1 MMGKNERI
9 VLPDRVYRV
18 LEVLIG
24 LGGRAPIEE
33 LARSL
38 GRRASDIQRDLA
50 ELERLGLV
58 KVIKDVV
65 KRPELT
71 PEGVD
76 ALENGLPEVRVL
88 NTLEALGGEAPISE
102 LVKESG
108 VIDKGLKAALGRL
121 RRAGL
126 VEISGGIVRL
136 VGGDRSRFFETVSD
150 VVKGLREV
158 TEGRY
163 PPNFGELRKRRLV
176 KEVVSKTQII
186 EVTREG
192 ALAWS
197 EGRVVRAR
205 VITALTP
212 EILKSGEWEG
222 AEFKEFDLSIDVPT
236 MHPVRKHPYVY
247 FLQRVRE
254 ILVGMGFVEVKGPHI
269 ESELLNFDALFVP
282 QYHPARRGT
291 DVYFVKGLPR
301 LEGVSREF
309 VERVKEIHEKG
320 WRYKWSPERAL
331 RLVLRTHTTPVSIR
345 TLMKRGAGEYRVF
358 SLDRVFRPDTPDPT
372 HLMEFHQLEGII
384 VGKRVTFR
392 HLLGFFTELAKELGL
407 GEVMFRPAYF
417 PFTEPSVEGYIKHPK
432 LCWIEV
438 FPGGMFR
445 PEVLE
450 AAGVSGVNVAAWG
463 IGIDRIAMLVLGI
476 NDIRD
481 LYTNNLTKIR
491 STPYPKEVMR

>member
-1 MMGKNERI
+1 MMGKNDRI
-9 VLPDRVYRV
+9 VLPERVYRV
-18 LEVLIG
+18 FEVLLG
-24 LGGRAPIEE
+24 LGGRAPTEE

-38 GRRASDIQRDLA
+38 GRKVSDIQRDLA
-50 ELERLGLV
+50 ELERLGL
-58 KVIKDVV
+58 IKAIKEVS

-71 PEGVD
+71 PEGVE

-88 NTLEALGGEAPISE
+88 NTLDALGGEAPISE
-102 LVKESG
+102 LVRESG
-108 VIDKGLKAALGRL
+108 IDDKELKAALGRL

-126 VEISGGIVRL
+126 VEIRGGVVRL
-136 VGGDRSRFFETVSD
+136 IETDRTHFLESVSEII
-150 VVKGLREV
+150 KGLKEV
-158 TEGRY
+158 AEGRY
-163 PPNFGELRKRRLV
+163 PPIFGELKKRRLV
-176 KEVVSKTQII
+176 REVVSKTQVV
-186 EVTREG
+186 EVTEKG
-192 ALAWS
+192 ALAWK
-197 EGRVVRAR
+197 ENRVMMAR

-212 EILKSGEWEG
+212 EIIKSGEWKG

-236 MHPVRKHPYVY
+236 IYPVRKHPYVY

-301 LEGVSREF
+301 LEGVSRELI
-309 VERVKEIHEKG
+309 ERVREVHERG
-320 WRYKWSPERAL
+320 WRYRWSPERAL
-331 RLVLRTHTTPVSIR
+331 RLVLRTHTTPVSVR
-345 TLMKRGAGEYRVF
+345 TMMERGEGEYRVF

-384 VGKRVTFR
+384 VGRRVTFR
-392 HLLGFFTELAKELGL
+392 HLLGFFTELAKELEL
-407 GEVMFRPAYF
+407 GDVMFRPAYF

-432 LCWIEV
+432 LGWIEV

-445 PEVLE
+445 PEVIK
-450 AAGVSGVNVAAWG
+450 AAGLSGVNVAAWG

-481 LYTNNLTKIR
+481 LYTNNIIKIR
-491 STPYPKEVMR
+491 SVPYPKEVMR

>member
-1 MMGKNERI
+1 MLM
-9 VLPDRVYRV
+9 
-18 LEVLIG
+18 G
-24 LGGRAPIEE
+24 LGGRAPTEE

-38 GRRASDIQRDLA
+38 GKRVSDIQRDLA

-58 KVIKDVV
+58 KVIREVIR
-65 KRPELT
+65 RPELT
-71 PEGVD
+71 PEGAE

-88 NTLEALGGEAPISE
+88 NALEAVGGKAPVDELIKEASIGE
-102 LVKESG
+102 KE
-108 VIDKGLKAALGRL
+108 LKAALGRL
-121 RRAGL
+121 RKAGL
-126 VEISGGIVRL
+126 VEIRGG
-136 VGGDRSRFFETVSD
+136 
-150 VVKGLREV
+150 VVKLVEADQASFLNAVSEVVRGLREAAG
-158 TEGRY
+158 GRY
-163 PPNFGELRKRRLV
+163 PPNFSELRKRGLV
-176 KEVVSKTQII
+176 REVISKSQVV
-186 EVTREG
+186 EVTDAG
-192 ALAWS
+192 ASAWES
-197 EGRVVRAR
+197 GKVVMAR

-212 EILKSGEWEG
+212 EAIRSGEWEG
-222 AEFKEFDLSIDVPT
+222 AEFKEFDLSVEVPT
-236 MHPVRKHPYVY
+236 IHPARKHPYVY

-269 ESELLNFDALFVP
+269 ESELLNFDTLFVP

-291 DVYFVKGLPR
+291 DVYFVKGMPR
-301 LEGVSREF
+301 VRGVSEELI
-309 VERVKEIHEKG
+309 ERIREIHERG
-320 WRYKWSPERAL
+320 WRYRWSPERAL

-345 TLMKRGAGEYRVF
+345 TLMERGAGEYRVF

-384 VGKRVTFR
+384 VGRRVTFR
-392 HLLGFFTELAKELGL
+392 HLLGFFTELAKNLGL
-407 GEVMFRPAYF
+407 GGVVFRPAYF

-432 LCWIEV
+432 LGWIEV

-481 LYTNNLTKIR
+481 LYTNDLTKIR
-491 STPYPKEVMR
+491 ATPYPKEVMR

>member
-1 MMGKNERI
+1 MMWKNDRI
-9 VLPDRVYRV
+9 VLPERVYRV

-24 LGGRAPIEE
+24 LGGRARTDE

-38 GRRASDIQRDLA
+38 GKKVSDLQRDLA

-58 KVIKDVV
+58 KVIKEVTR
-65 KRPELT
+65 KPELT
-71 PEGVD
+71 HEGAD

-88 NTLEALGGEAPISE
+88 NSLNAMGGEAPISE
-102 LVKESG
+102 LVRESG
-108 VIDKGLKAALGRL
+108 IGDKELKAALGRL
-121 RRAGL
+121 RKAGL
-126 VEISGGIVRL
+126 VEIRGGVVRL
-136 VGGDRSRFFETVSD
+136 VDVDRSGFLESVSEI
-150 VVKGLREV
+150 VKGLREV
-158 TEGRY
+158 AEGRY
-163 PPNFGELRKRRLV
+163 PPNFGELRKRRLA
-176 KEVVSKTQII
+176 KEVVNKEQVV
-186 EVTREG
+186 EVTEEG
-192 ALAWS
+192 ASAWE
-197 EGRVVRAR
+197 EGRIVMAR

-212 EILKSGEWEG
+212 EIIKSGEWEG
-222 AEFKEFDLSIDVPT
+222 AEFKEFDLSVEVPT

-254 ILVGMGFVEVKGPHI
+254 ILVGMGFIEVKGPHI

-282 QYHPARRGT
+282 QYHPARRET
-291 DVYFVKGLPR
+291 DVYFVKGSPR
-301 LEGVSREF
+301 LEGVNHELI
-309 VERVKEIHEKG
+309 ERVREVHERG
-320 WRYKWSPERAL
+320 WRYRWSPERAL
-331 RLVLRTHTTPVSIR
+331 RLVLRTHTTPVSVR
-345 TLMKRGAGEYRVF
+345 TMMEQGAGEYRVF

-432 LCWIEV
+432 LGWIEV

-445 PEVLE
+445 PEVLK
-450 AAGVSGVNVAAWG
+450 AAGISGVNVAAWG

-481 LYTNNLTKIR
+481 LYTNNLIKIR
-491 STPYPKEVMR
+491 STPYPKEVMK

>member
-1 MMGKNERI
+1 MMGKNDRI
-9 VLPDRVYRV
+9 VLPERVYRV
-18 LEVLIG
+18 LEVLVG
-24 LGGRAPIEE
+24 LGGRAPTEE
-33 LARSL
+33 LARAL
-38 GRRASDIQRDLA
+38 GKKVSDIQRDLA

-58 KVIKDVV
+58 RVAKEVS

-71 PEGVD
+71 PEGID

-88 NTLEALGGEAPISE
+88 NALDALGGEASIGE
-102 LVKESG
+102 LVRESG
-108 VIDKGLKAALGRL
+108 IGDKELKAALGRL
-121 RRAGL
+121 RKAGL
-126 VEISGGIVRL
+126 VEIRGGVVKLGEADRSAFFESVSEIVR
-136 VGGDRSRFFETVSD
+136 
-150 VVKGLREV
+150 GLREV
-158 TEGRY
+158 AEGKY
-163 PPNFGELRKRRLV
+163 PPNFAELRKRKLAR
-176 KEVVSKTQII
+176 ETVSKTQVV
-186 EVTREG
+186 ELTDAG
-192 ALAWS
+192 ARAWG
-197 EGRVVRAR
+197 EGRVAMAR

-212 EILKSGEWEG
+212 EIIKSGEWEG
-222 AEFKEFDLSIDVPT
+222 AEFKEFDLSIEVPT
-236 MHPVRKHPYVY
+236 IYPVRKHPYVY

-282 QYHPARRGT
+282 QYHPARRGS

-301 LEGVSREF
+301 LKGVSSDLL
-309 VERVKEIHEKG
+309 ERVREVHEKG
-320 WRYKWSPERAL
+320 WRYRWSADRAL

-345 TLMKRGAGEYRVF
+345 TMMERGTGEYRVF

-407 GEVMFRPAYF
+407 GKVMFRPAYF

-432 LCWIEV
+432 LGWIEV

-445 PEVLE
+445 PEVLR
-450 AAGVSGVNVAAWG
+450 AAGLSGVNVAAWG

-481 LYTNNLTKIR
+481 LYTNNLAKIR

>member
-1 MMGKNERI
+1 MGKNERI
-9 VLPDRVYRV
+9 VLPERVYRV

-24 LGGRAPIEE
+24 LGGKAPTEE
-33 LARSL
+33 LAYSL
-38 GRRASDIQRDLA
+38 GKKVSDIQRDLA
-50 ELERLGLV
+50 ELEKLGLV
-58 KVIKDVV
+58 KVIKEIA

-88 NTLEALGGEAPISE
+88 NALDALGGEAPISE
-102 LVKESG
+102 LVRESG
-108 VIDKGLKAALGRL
+108 VGDKELKAALGRL
-121 RRAGL
+121 RKAGL
-126 VEISGGIVRL
+126 AEISGGIVRL
-136 VGGDRSRFFETVSD
+136 VEADRASFLESVSKI
-150 VVKGLREV
+150 VKGLREV
-158 TEGRY
+158 AEGRY
-163 PPNFGELRKRRLV
+163 PPNFGELKKRRLAR
-176 KEVVSKTQII
+176 EVISKTQVA
-186 EVTREG
+186 EVTEEG
-192 ALAWS
+192 AAAWE
-197 EGRVVRAR
+197 EGRVIMAR

-212 EILKSGEWEG
+212 EIIRSGEWEG
-222 AEFKEFDLSIDVPT
+222 AEFKEFDLGVEVPT
-236 MHPVRKHPYVY
+236 IHPVRKHPYVY

-291 DVYFVKGLPR
+291 DVYFVKGLRR
-301 LEGVSREF
+301 LEGVGHELI
-309 VERVKEIHEKG
+309 ERVREIHERG
-320 WRYKWSPERAL
+320 WRYRWSPERAL
-331 RLVLRTHTTPVSIR
+331 RLVLRTHTTPVSVR
-345 TLMKRGAGEYRVF
+345 TMMERGAGEYRVF

-384 VGKRVTFR
+384 VGRRVTFK
-392 HLLGFFTELAKELGL
+392 HLLGFFTELAKELEL

-432 LCWIEV
+432 LGWIEV

-445 PEVLE
+445 PEVLK
-450 AAGVSGVNVAAWG
+450 AVGISGVNVAAWG